1 MLRESGFRCDI
12 TGVSPTYTRAAA
24 EALTSDDYLSLW
36 KSGFKMNI
44 LRESESGDELEF
56 EMIGVEA
63 PIANAI
69 RRILL
74 AEVPTVAI
82 EKVYYTTNQS
92 IVQDEVLAHRLGLL
106 PLNIDPRLVTSAPGR
121 EYLCVCVRCLWTRH
135 LFFLFLRACAWLG
148 LAHAPFKPLP
158 GDDNFTIVTRLA
170 CALEGCIHGG
180 Q

>member
-36 KSGFKMNI
+36 KSGFQMNI

-121 EYLCVCVRCLWTRH
+121 ECRLWGSGH
-135 LFFLFLRACAWLG
+135 PNFFIF
-148 LAHAPFKPLP
+148 PY
-158 GDDNFTIVTRLA
+158 DDNFTIDTDWRVPL
-170 CALEGCIHGG
+170 GG
-180 Q
+180 ASVGVK